1 MDGNSMT
8 RTTKRTTTRPAKTA
22 TPTHHE
28 RVDPHAKDAD
38 ARFSRWRDR
47 ADAAYRRMFDGA
59 NSDGANATPLVTF
72 DQREDLATLL
82 AKELAGFL
90 LQEQIDADAAARP
103 TSVEQTHCPR
113 CGQPGVVAEKAGEET
128 EMPQREVTTRVGKIV
143 VRRQRWRCAKCRVL
157 FFSARPSAGSE
168 HGGIQSAAR
177 ASGDASGGEGAVV
190 RGRG

>member
-1 MDGNSMT
+1 MEGKSTT
-8 RTTKRTTTRPAKTA
+8 RTNSRRAETSGRNSNE
-22 TPTHHE
+22 H
-28 RVDPHAKDAD
+28 VGPHANDAD

-47 ADAAYRRMFDGA
+47 TDAAYRRMFDGA

>member
-1 MDGNSMT
+1 MEGKS
-8 RTTKRTTTRPAKTA
+8 TTRTTTRTTTRRAETGSRNSNEHVAPRAN
-22 TPTHHE
+22 
-28 RVDPHAKDAD
+28 DAD
-38 ARFSRWRDR
+38 ARYERWRDR
-47 ADAAYRRMFDGA
+47 ADAAYRRMFDDA
-59 NSDGANATPLVTF
+59 SSAALVTF

-90 LQEQIDADAAARP
+90 LQEQVDADAAARP
-103 TSVEQTHCPR
+103 TAVEQTRCPR
-113 CGQPGVVAEKAGEET
+113 CGCPGVVAEKAGEET

-157 FFSARPSAGSE
+157 FFSARRSAGPE

-177 ASGDASGGEGAVV
+177 AAGDASGGEGAVV